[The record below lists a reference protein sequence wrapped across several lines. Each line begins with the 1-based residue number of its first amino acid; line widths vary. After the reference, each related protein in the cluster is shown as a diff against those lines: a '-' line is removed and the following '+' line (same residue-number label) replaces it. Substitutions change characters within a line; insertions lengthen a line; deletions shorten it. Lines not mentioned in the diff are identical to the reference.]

1 MRSKFTSISKAT
13 AVIALLAMFSPLF
26 TFSVNAQQMMRNA
39 SAGKLS
45 GDQKIL
51 HALNRLG
58 FGARPGDVE
67 RVRSMG
73 LEKYIENQLNP
84 DSIPDSE
91 VQAKLENY
99 EILKMPTSEIFAKYP
114 NPGALLRMLEGNG
127 RNNRRN
133 AAQNSDQAME
143 SEKDQ
148 QTVRRERRT
157 KLIEI
162 YQKYD
167 LKPANQIMTQ
177 VQSSRILRA
186 AYSERQ
192 LEEAMVDFWAN
203 HFNVYSRKAAT
214 RWYIPSYER
223 DVIRK
228 HALGNFKDLVVNT
241 AKHPAML
248 FYLDNFQSV
257 SPDATNAEAKQRLNR
272 LMVNGRLKENVRNR
286 FKRQGLSDEQ
296 IDQRI
301 KRVQDG
307 AGGNQRGINE
317 NYARELMELHTLGVD
332 GGYSQNDIKEVAK
345 AFTGWTIFDSRGY
358 RKAAGNMIKDADDR
372 QAIRQARQLGIS
384 PNTESGT
391 FVFVDKLHDQKPKTV
406 LGQTINEGGM
416 KDGLKVI
423 DVLVSHPST
432 AKFIAKKLAVKFV
445 NDAPSEAYVDRI
457 ASAFQ
462 RSNGDI
468 KTTLRA
474 MISDKEFYSPDNY
487 RSKIKTPFE
496 LLASSLRALN
506 ANTNGSN
513 ALIGLLNRMGEPL
526 YGYQAPTGYPDTAQ
540 DWVNTG
546 ALLERMNFA
555 VALSSN
561 RIPQTNVNLRQF
573 EAGGQNQILDRA
585 IENILHGE
593 ISPSTRSTLLKQ
605 MDKPLPKVTLTE
617 GDTMPDDES
626 DSDSMAMQNQRRQR
640 GGNNRQARL
649 RDPSGNPEVFKVIGL
664 ILGSPD
670 FQRQ

>member
-1 MRSKFTSISKAT
+1 MRSNFSSIFKAVTFT
-13 AVIALLAMFSPLF
+13 AVVAMFSPLF
-26 TFSVNAQQMMRNA
+26 TLTVNGQQMMRTSMA
-39 SAGKLS
+39 KLS
-45 GDQKIL
+45 KDQKIL
-51 HALNRLG
+51 HTLNRLG
-58 FGARPGDVE
+58 FGARPGDVD
-67 RVRSMG
+67 RIRQMG
-73 LEKYIENQLNP
+73 LERYIERQLNP

-91 VQAKLENY
+91 LSAKLSNF
-99 EILKMPTSEIFAKYP
+99 EILNMQTSEIFAKYP
-114 NPGALLRMLEGNG
+114 NGGALLRMLEGNG

-133 AAQNSDQAME
+133 AAQNNQAMQ
-143 SEKDQ
+143 SEQDQ
-148 QTVRRERRT
+148 RAQRRERRR

-167 LKPANQIMTQ
+167 LKPANQIMMQ

-214 RWYIPSYER
+214 RWFIPSYER

-248 FYLDNFQSV
+248 FYLDNYQSV
-257 SPDATNAEAKQRLNR
+257 SSHAINADAKRRMDR
-272 LMVNGRLKENVRNR
+272 LMVNGRLRENVRKR
-286 FKRQGLSDEQ
+286 FKRRGLTDEQ

-301 KRVQDG
+301 KQIKNG
-307 AGGNQRGINE
+307 ANRNRRGLNE

-332 GGYSQNDIKEVAK
+332 GGYTQNDIKEVAK
-345 AFTGWTIFDSRGY
+345 AFTGWTIYDSRGY
-358 RKAAGNMIKDADDR
+358 RKAAGLMIKGSEDR
-372 QAIRQARQLGIS
+372 QAMRQARQLGIS
-384 PNTESGT
+384 ANTESGT
-391 FVFVDKLHDQKPKTV
+391 FVFVNRLHDPKPKTV
-406 LGQTINEGGM
+406 LGHTINEGGM
-416 KDGLKVI
+416 NDGLKVI
-423 DVLVSHPST
+423 DILVSHPST

-445 NDAPSEAYVDRI
+445 SDNPSDAYVGRI
-457 ASAFQ
+457 AKAFQ
-462 RSNGDI
+462 KSNGDI

-474 MISDKEFYSPDNY
+474 MINDKEFYSPDNY

-496 LLASSLRALN
+496 LLASSLRALD
-506 ANTNGSN
+506 ADTSGSV

-526 YGYQAPTGYPDTAQ
+526 YGYQAPTGYPDTAE

-561 RIPQTNVNLRQF
+561 RIPQTNVDLRQF
-573 EAGGQNQILDRA
+573 EAGGKTQILDRA

-593 ISPSTRSTLLKQ
+593 ISSVDQ
-605 MDKPLPKVTLTE
+605 INF
-617 GDTMPDDES
+617 DET
-626 DSDSMAMQNQRRQR
+626 D
-640 GGNNRQARL
+640 G
-649 RDPSGNPEVFKVIGL
+649 
-664 ILGSPD
+664 
-670 FQRQ
+670 

>member
-1 MRSKFTSISKAT
+1 MRSNFTNISKVT
-13 AVIALLAMFSPLF
+13 AFFALLAMFSPLL
-26 TFSVNAQQMMRNA
+26 TLEANAQQMMRKT
-39 SAGKLS
+39 SSGKLS
-45 GDQKIL
+45 SDQKIL
-51 HALNRLG
+51 HTLNRLG

-67 RVRSMG
+67 KVRSIG
-73 LEKYIENQLNP
+73 LETYIERQLNP

-91 VQAKLENY
+91 VTAKLGNF
-99 EILKMPTSEIFAKYP
+99 EILNMQTSEIFAKYP
-114 NPGALLRMLEGNG
+114 NGGALIRMLEGNR
-127 RNNRRN
+127 RNNRR
-133 AAQNSDQAME
+133 AQNDNQAME

-148 QTVRRERRT
+148 RTQRQERRR
-157 KLIEI
+157 KLIEL

-167 LKPANQIMTQ
+167 LKPANQIMMQ

-186 AYSERQ
+186 AYSEHQ

-228 HALGNFKDLVVNT
+228 HALGNFKDLVVGT

-257 SPDATNAEAKQRLNR
+257 SPNTQQSDRQRKRAQRLLNNPKAKER
-272 LMVNGRLKENVRNR
+272 IISRLKQ
-286 FKRQGLSDEQ
+286 QGLTDEQ
-296 IDQRI
+296 IQQRI
-301 KRVQDG
+301 KQVMN
-307 AGGNQRGINE
+307 GGNQRNRRGLNE

-332 GGYSQNDIKEVAK
+332 GGYTQNDIKEVAK
-345 AFTGWTIFDSRGY
+345 AFTGWTIYDARGY
-358 RKAAGNMIKDADDR
+358 RKAAGNMIKGSEDR
-372 QAIRQARQLGIS
+372 QAMRQARQLGIS

-391 FVFVDKLHDQKPKTV
+391 FIFVDRLHDQKPKTV

-416 KDGLKVI
+416 NDGLKVI
-423 DVLVSHPST
+423 EILVSHPST
-432 AKFIAKKLAVKFV
+432 AKFIARKLAVKFV
-445 NDAPSEAYVDRI
+445 NDKPSDAYVNRI
-457 ASAFQ
+457 AKAFQ

-474 MISDKEFYSPDNY
+474 MFYDKEFYSPENY

-496 LLASSLRALN
+496 LLASSLRALD
-506 ANTNGSN
+506 AETNGSI

-526 YGYQAPTGYPDTAQ
+526 YGYQAPTGYPDTAE

-555 VALSSN
+555 VALASN

-573 EAGGQNQILDRA
+573 EVGGEDQILDRA

-593 ISPSTRSTLLKQ
+593 ISSTTKSTLMKQ
-605 MDKPLPKVTLTE
+605 MDQPLPAVTLTE
-617 GDTMPDDES
+617 SDTMTDEANN
-626 DSDSMAMQNQRRQR
+626 DAMQDQRPRR
-640 GGNNRQARL
+640 RGNNRRARL
-649 RDPSGNPEVFKVIGL
+649 RQPSGNPEVFKVVGL
-664 ILGSPD
+664 ILGSPE

>member
-1 MRSKFTSISKAT
+1 MAF
-13 AVIALLAMFSPLF
+13 VALLAMFSPLF
-26 TFSVNAQQMMRNA
+26 TITGNAQQMMRKA

-45 GDQKIL
+45 NDQRIL
-51 HALNRLG
+51 HTLNRLG
-58 FGARPGDVE
+58 FGAKPGDVE
-67 RVRSMG
+67 KVKSMG
-73 LEKYIENQLNP
+73 LERYIEQQLNP
-84 DSIPDSE
+84 QSFSDSDLM
-91 VQAKLENY
+91 AKLDNFEVLN
-99 EILKMPTSEIFAKYP
+99 MQTSEIFAKYP
-114 NPGALLRMLEGNG
+114 NGGGLLRMLEGNG
-127 RNNRRN
+127 RNNRN
-133 AAQNSDQAME
+133 NAQNKMAME

-148 QTVRRERRT
+148 QTQRRERRK
-157 KLIEI
+157 KLLAI

-167 LKPANQIMTQ
+167 LKPANQIMMQ

-192 LEEAMVDFWAN
+192 LEETMVDFWAN

-228 HALGNFKDLVVNT
+228 HALGNFKDLVLNT

-248 FYLDNFQSV
+248 FYLDNYQSV
-257 SPDATNAEAKQRLNR
+257 SPDKINADAKRRLDR
-272 LMVNGRLKENVRNR
+272 LMVNGRLKENVRRR

-301 KRVQDG
+301 TRIQNG
-307 AGGNQRGINE
+307 AGGNQRGLNE

-332 GGYSQNDIKEVAK
+332 GGYTQNDIKEVAK
-345 AFTGWTIFDSRGY
+345 AFTGWTIYDSRGY
-358 RKAAGNMIKDADDR
+358 RSAAGNMIKGSEDR
-372 QAIRQARQLGIS
+372 RAMRQARQLGIS

-406 LGQTINEGGM
+406 LGKTVNEGGM
-416 KDGLKVI
+416 EDGLKVI
-423 DVLVSHPST
+423 DILVSHPST

-445 NDAPSEAYVDRI
+445 NDNPSDAYVSRI
-457 ASAFQ
+457 ANAFQ

-474 MISDKEFYSPDNY
+474 MINDKEFYSPNNY
-487 RSKIKTPFE
+487 RTKIKTPFE
-496 LLASSLRALN
+496 LLVSSLRALD
-506 ANTNGSN
+506 ANTNGSV

-573 EAGGQNQILDRA
+573 EVGGKTQILDSA

-605 MDKPLPKVTLTE
+605 MDKPLPSVTLTE
-617 GDTMPDDES
+617 GDTMADEDDNT
-626 DSDSMAMQNQRRQR
+626 DAMQNQRQR
-640 GGNNRQARL
+640 RRGNNRQARL
-649 RDPSGNPEVFKVIGL
+649 RNPSGNPDVFKVVGL